1 MKPITAPGLFLGLT
15 RLVACVALIATFQLV
30 AAAQT
35 PDRPVPCVTEPCPPQ
50 PPPIPPVDIECTE
63 KLPCPK
69 PQATIT
75 EAAASVVPV
84 RDANNNPISNV
95 QALVSV
101 VDNGVTLDITGLAT
115 GMDPT
120 QQYVSLFYDTAS
132 QDTTLNACLPTA
144 GGPQQTFSQMVIG
157 VWLPLGTS
165 TRTLKASKFGPPASP
180 VPLAYLAVNQIGTV
194 SVRLD
199 TRATT
204 PVPNAPD
211 PSRFVIQSCGRLNV
225 TRITRVQGPLQ

>member
-1 MKPITAPGLFLGLT
+1 MKHITAPGLFLGLT
-15 RLVACVALIATFQLV
+15 RLATCGVLIAAFQLV

-35 PDRPVPCVTEPCPPQ
+35 ADAPPPTPTPPPVCNAIDPCPT
-50 PPPIPPVDIECTE
+50 PPP
-63 KLPCPK
+63 L
-69 PQATIT
+69 TIT
-75 EAAASVVPV
+75 EAAANIVPV
-84 RDANNNPISNV
+84 RDANNNPISNI

-101 VDNGVTLDITGLAT
+101 VDNGATLDITGLAT

-132 QDTTLNACLPTA
+132 LDTTLNACLPTA

-199 TRATT
+199 TRPTT

-211 PSRFVIQSCGRLNV
+211 PSRFLIQSCGRLKV
-225 TRITRVQGPLQ
+225 TRTTPVLGTLP

>member
-1 MKPITAPGLFLGLT
+1 MNHITAPGLSLRLT
-15 RLVACVALIATFQLV
+15 RLAACGVLIAAFQLV

-35 PDRPVPCVTEPCPPQ
+35 ADKLLPTPTPQ
-50 PPPIPPVDIECTE
+50 PCADASCTTDIT
-63 KLPCPK
+63 
-69 PQATIT
+69 TIT
-75 EAAASVVPV
+75 EAAASIVPV
-84 RDANNNPISNV
+84 RDANNKPISNV

-101 VDNGVTLDITGLAT
+101 VDNGATLDITGLAT

-132 QDTTLNACLPTA
+132 QDTTLDACLPTA

-165 TRTLKASKFGPPASP
+165 TRTLKASKFAPPASP

-199 TRATT
+199 TRPTT

-225 TRITRVQGPLQ
+225 TRTTPVPGRLP

>member
-1 MKPITAPGLFLGLT
+1 MNRITAPGLFLGLT
-15 RLVACVALIATFQLV
+15 RLAACGVLIAAFQFA

-35 PDRPVPCVTEPCPPQ
+35 TDASPATPTPQ
-50 PPPIPPVDIECTE
+50 PCADAKCTTDIP
-63 KLPCPK
+63 
-69 PQATIT
+69 TIT
-75 EAAASVVPV
+75 EAAANVVPV
-84 RDANNNPISNV
+84 RDANNKPISNV

-101 VDNGVTLDITGLAT
+101 VDNGATLDITGLAT

-199 TRATT
+199 TRPTT

-225 TRITRVQGPLQ
+225 TRTTPVPGPLP

>member
-1 MKPITAPGLFLGLT
+1 
-15 RLVACVALIATFQLV
+15 
-30 AAAQT
+30 
-35 PDRPVPCVTEPCPPQ
+35 
-50 PPPIPPVDIECTE
+50 
-63 KLPCPK
+63 
-69 PQATIT
+69 
-75 EAAASVVPV
+75 V
-84 RDANNNPISNV
+84 RDANNKPISNV

-101 VDNGVTLDITGLAT
+101 VDNGATLDITGLAT

-132 QDTTLNACLPTA
+132 LDTTLNACLPTP

-199 TRATT
+199 TRPTT

-225 TRITRVQGPLQ
+225 TRTIP